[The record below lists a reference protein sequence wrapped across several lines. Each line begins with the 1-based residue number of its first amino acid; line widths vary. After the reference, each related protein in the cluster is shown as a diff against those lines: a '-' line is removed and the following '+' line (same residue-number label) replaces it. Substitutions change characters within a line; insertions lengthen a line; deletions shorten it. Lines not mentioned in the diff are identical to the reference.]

1 MGLGTLILADLAVS
15 VFLAVVICGTAV
27 SVKPRFL
34 ERLAFMVRRP
44 GEKLELRV
52 TKASYHRPGERGL
65 VATCSGPPGNR
76 IVTGRLFLSSVL
88 VTAAVLFVLGLIPAF
103 LLRA

>member
-15 VFLAVVICGTAV
+15 LFLAVIVCGAVV
-27 SVKPRFL
+27 SVKPRIL
-34 ERLAFMVRRP
+34 ERFAFMVRRP
-44 GEKLELRV
+44 GETLELRV

-65 VATCSGPPGNR
+65 VAVCSGPPGNR
-76 IVTGRLFLSSVL
+76 TVTGRLFLSSVL
-88 VTAAVLFVLGLIPAF
+88 ATAAILFVLGLIPVL